1 MKILDYRFLAIFIA
15 FFSLSVTADNPGDEA
30 DASSESVVAESNMS
44 SSETS
49 DETSSADTSDVEDVV
64 VTGTRFGVS
73 QYKSSQPI
81 TIITADDIR
90 VQGYTNAASAVFDLP
105 SVFASASTAGD
116 QSGLVAG
123 QRIAN
128 NFGLGSGRTL
138 TLVDGKRFI
147 SSQTIQGGSAAT
159 GSVDLN
165 NIPLSLIK
173 RIEVQSSGGSAMYGS
188 DAIAGVINYVLDR
201 EYEGFELGL
210 DTSRPYYGD
219 SSGVSPTNTVSLT
232 FGAKFDDGRGHVAVA
247 MQHNRQ
253 PEIAVGQ
260 VDGYRD
266 CENRVIRTRTFA
278 TGKSYQN
285 GYYDG
290 SMVWPNGT
298 DIQSNIGMCT
308 TLDLLPF
315 EGGTYDARSFANGLT
330 NQVTGVTSQQYL
342 FDTAGNLI
350 PHVRGTS
357 YGNFAFRYGGNQ
369 MASDN
374 NETLLAKSERNSL
387 SIFTTYQITDNTR
400 LKVDVFANRSGSE
413 EAGEDTGGPYLYDGF
428 GGDLEGGYYNNPFFQ
443 CDHPY
448 LSAATQATCNGLYD
462 NSTWTQAQIDSLWG
476 LGGGVFVGTDAN
488 GSLLPPDQRRNDLW
502 YNYASGIDPSTLVAG
517 TSLRYPTSSRGFL
530 VKKTIRDLYRDPRGP
545 MEKGNQDLLSYT
557 VAFDGNFDLAG
568 NTYEWEAGVSNG
580 TVDLLGRSED
590 VNTGRMVTALDTG
603 INPATGEVDCKM
615 NYVDGY
621 ITPLVGSGNPNDSL
635 RYSPQTFGSVGL
647 PGDCIP
653 YNPFGFTPNNPAG
666 DYIMMD
672 VNETAKNTQ
681 NIVFAEVKGTVY
693 ELPSGAIQLA
703 LGMSNRDEALQFRTP
718 SVREQRLTRSAI
730 AGYAQ
735 NEGGY
740 SSDEVFGE
748 ISIPLVDEDMGLTYM
763 GWGIQDLR
771 IDGSYREI
779 ENSFSGEY
787 SVDAANLYWQV
798 SDSLSI
804 RGGTQTAVRTP
815 DLTNVF
821 SPISSTFATAADPCH
836 VSNIDQGVDP
846 QQRRANCTAEPW
858 WVEGWESQ
866 IVNKTAQG
874 RSGGNPN
881 LLNELGDT
889 MSYGVIF
896 TPDFDLLP
904 GDFTMSIDFVQIE
917 MTDVV
922 DSFSLTQNMNACY
935 DYAAQEDKYCNTFS
949 RVTDPAGEGAFNYG
963 DVNDFLLAVN
973 NVGVRNFETYIYN
986 FDYNQET
993 AYGDFSVRFR
1003 GYNQQLFESA
1013 PTADP
1018 DDLVDYT
1025 GQASEPE
1032 WIYDVLVGLQ
1042 RDKFGVFYKVDG
1054 QSGGYINILQDQE
1067 AFPDQ
1072 YIGLDG
1078 NPITELDGYWL
1089 DSVAITYTPQD
1100 NTFVSLNISNPFGL
1114 DGTESSRFDRER
1126 GINLYQTVSLSLRH
1140 KF

>member
-1 MKILDYRFLAIFIA
+1 MKILDYRFLAIFVA
-15 FFSLSVTADNPGDEA
+15 FFSLSVLADNPGDTEEA
-30 DASSESVVAESNMS
+30 DTVVAESSMADE
-44 SSETS
+44 SSESAAASS
-49 DETSSADTSDVEDVV
+49 DGDIEDVV

-116 QSGLVAG
+116 QDGIVAG

-138 TLVDGKRFI
+138 TLVDGRRFI
-147 SSQTIQGGSAAT
+147 SSQSIQGGSAAT

-165 NIPLSLIK
+165 NIPLTLIK

-210 DTSRPYYGD
+210 DSSQSYFGD
-219 SSGVSPTNTVSLT
+219 IDGASPINTVSLT
-232 FGAKFDDGRGHVAVA
+232 FGGSFDDGKGHIAVA

-253 PEIAVGQ
+253 PEIQIGQ
-260 VDGYRD
+260 VDGLRD
-266 CENRVIRTRTFA
+266 CENRVHRTRTFA
-278 TGKSYQN
+278 TGKTYQS

-290 SMVWPNGT
+290 SMVWPNGS
-298 DIQSNIGMCT
+298 DIQSNIGLCT

-315 EGGTYDARSFANGLT
+315 EGGTYDARTFASGLT
-330 NQVTGVTSQQYL
+330 NQVTGVTSGQFL
-342 FDTAGNLI
+342 FDTDGNLI

-357 YGNFAFRYGGNQ
+357 YNNFAFRYGGNQ

-374 NETLLAKSERNSL
+374 NETLIAKSERNAL
-387 SIFTTYQITDNTR
+387 SVFTTYQITDNTR

-413 EAGEDTGGPYLYDGF
+413 ESGDSTGGPYLYDGF
-428 GGDLEGGYYNNPFFQ
+428 GGDMEGGYYNNPFFQ

-448 LSAATQATCNGLYD
+448 LSAATQQYCHGLYD
-462 NSTWTQAQIDSLWG
+462 DSTWTQDEIDELWA
-476 LGGGVFVGTDAN
+476 LGAGVFVGTDAN

-502 YNYASGIDPSTLVAG
+502 YAYSSGVDPSTLVAG
-517 TSLRYPTSSRGFL
+517 TSLRYPMSSRGLL
-530 VKKTIRDLYRDPRGP
+530 VKKTLRDLYTNPRGP
-545 MEKGNQDLLSYT
+545 LEKGNQDLLSYT
-557 VAFDGNFDLAG
+557 VALDGNFDING
-568 NTYEWEAGVSNG
+568 RTYEWEAGIING

-590 VNTGRMVTALDTG
+590 VNVGRLVTALDTG

-615 NYVDGY
+615 NYVDDYNPG
-621 ITPLVGSGNPNDSL
+621 LVGSGNPNDSA
-635 RYSPQTFGSVGL
+635 RWSPVTFGSVGL

-653 YNPFGFTPNNPAG
+653 YNPFGYTPNNPAG
-666 DYIMMD
+666 KYIMMD
-672 VNETAKNTQ
+672 VIETAKNTQ
-681 NIVFAEVKGTVY
+681 NITFAEVKGVAF
-693 ELPSGAIQLA
+693 ELPAGDVQFA
-703 LGMSNRDEALQFRTP
+703 LGIEERKEVLKYRTP
-718 SVREQRLTRSAI
+718 SVREHRLTRSAV
-730 AGYAQ
+730 AGYTDNSGA
-735 NEGGY
+735 Y
-740 SSDEVFGE
+740 TTDEVFAE
-748 ISIPLVDEDMGLTYM
+748 LSVPVVTESMGLTYM

-771 IDGSYREI
+771 IDASYREI
-779 ENSFSGEY
+779 ENSFSGDY
-787 SVDAANLYWQV
+787 SVDSANVYWQV
-798 SDSLSI
+798 SDTLSF

-815 DLTNVF
+815 DLTDVF
-821 SPISSTFATAADPCH
+821 SPESTTFARAQDPCH
-836 VSNIDQGVDP
+836 VANIDQGVDP
-846 QQRRANCTAEPW
+846 TTRRANCEKEPW
-858 WVEGWESQ
+858 FVEGWESQ

-889 MSYGVIF
+889 MSYGLIF
-896 TPDFDLLP
+896 QPDYGLLD
-904 GDFTMSIDFVQIE
+904 GDFTMSVDFVQIE

-922 DSFSLTQNMNACY
+922 DSFTLTQNMNACY

-949 RVTDPAGEGAFNYG
+949 RVTDPAGEGAYKWG

-986 FDYNQET
+986 FDYVKDTQ
-993 AYGDFSVRFR
+993 YGELSVRFR

-1018 DDLVDYT
+1018 EDLVDYT
-1025 GQASEPE
+1025 GQANEPE
-1032 WIYDVLVGLQ
+1032 WIYDVLVGLK
-1042 RDKFGVFYKVDG
+1042 RDKWGLYYQVDG

-1067 AFPDQ
+1067 QFPDQ

-1078 NPITELDGYWL
+1078 KPITEFDGYWL
-1089 DSVAITYTPQD
+1089 DSLAITWTPREE
-1100 NTFVSLNISNPFGL
+1100 TFVALNISNPFDL
-1114 DGTESSRFDRER
+1114 DGTESRFDRER

>member
-64 VTGTRFGVS
+64 VTGSRFGVS

-105 SVFASASTAGD
+105 SVFASASTSGD
-116 QSGLVAG
+116 QSALVAG

-147 SSQTIQGGSAAT
+147 SSQSIQGGSAAT

-165 NIPLSLIK
+165 NIPLTLIK

-219 SSGVSPTNTVSLT
+219 SSGISPTNTVSLT
-232 FGAKFDDGRGHVAVA
+232 FGASFDDGKGHIAVA

-253 PEIAVGQ
+253 PEIQVGQ
-260 VDGYRD
+260 VDGLRD

-278 TGKSYQN
+278 DGKSYQN

-290 SMVWPNGT
+290 SMVWPNGA
-298 DIQSNIGMCT
+298 DIQSNVGMCT

-315 EGGTYDARSFANGLT
+315 EGGTFDPRNWTRRLVDWNTFAYDA
-330 NQVTGVTSQQYL
+330 QYL
-342 FDTAGNLI
+342 FDSAGNLV
-350 PHVRGTS
+350 PHERGTS
-357 YGNFAFRYGGNQ
+357 YNNFAFRYGGNQ

-374 NETLLAKSERNSL
+374 AETLLSKSERNAL
-387 SIFTTYQITDNTR
+387 SVFTTYQISDNTR
-400 LKVDVFANRSGSE
+400 LKIDVFANRSGSE
-413 EAGEDTGGPYLYDGF
+413 ESGDGTGGPYLYDGF
-428 GGDLEGGYYNNPFFQ
+428 GGDLDGGYYNYPFFE
-443 CDHPY
+443 CGHPY
-448 LSAATQATCNGLYD
+448 MSAATTAKCN
-462 NSTWTQAQIDSLWG
+462 SLWPAVPAN
-476 LGGGVFVGTDAN
+476 LGALTGTVTTTYDPVTGAAIN
-488 GSLLPPDQRRNDLW
+488 TPDVVT
-502 YNYASGIDPSTLVAG
+502 DPFAG
-517 TSLRYPTSSRGFL
+517 RRGFL
-530 VKKTIRDLYRDPRGP
+530 VGKTIRDLYDDPRGP
-545 MEKGNQDLLSYT
+545 INKGTQDLLSYT
-557 VAFDGNFDLAG
+557 VAFDGTFEMANKEFQ
-568 NTYEWEAGVSNG
+568 WEAGFSNG
-580 TVDLLGRSED
+580 TVDLKGENQDINR
-590 VNTGRMVTALDTG
+590 GRMVTALDVG
-603 INPATGEVDCKM
+603 INPTTGEVDCKM
-615 NYVDGY
+615 NYVDDY
-621 ITPLVGSGNPNDSL
+621 IGITVGAANPWDSA
-635 RYSPQTFGSVGL
+635 RYHPNTFGSVGL

-653 YNPFGFTPNNPAG
+653 YNPFGYNPNNPAAE
-666 DYIMMD
+666 YIMMD
-672 VNETAKNTQ
+672 EISLAQNTQ
-681 NIVFAEVKGTVY
+681 TITFAEVQGTVY
-693 ELPSGAIQLA
+693 DLPSGPVKLA
-703 LGMSNRDEALQFRTP
+703 LGLSDRQETLKYDTP
-718 SVREQRLTRSAI
+718 SIQEHRLGRSAA
-730 AGYAQ
+730 AGYNDNQ
-735 NEGGY
+735 GSYTSEEY
-740 SSDEVFGE
+740 YGE
-748 ISIPLVDEDMGLTYM
+748 LSLPLVNEAMGLSYM

-771 IDGSYREI
+771 VDAAYRNI

-787 SVDAANLYWQV
+787 SVESANLYWQV

-815 DLTNVF
+815 DLTDVF
-821 SPISSTFATAADPCH
+821 GPQSPSFQFANDPCDDRY
-836 VSNIDQGVDP
+836 IDLGVDP
-846 QQRRANCTAEPW
+846 ETRRANCEAEPW
-858 WVEGWESQ
+858 WVDGWESA
-866 IVNKTAQG
+866 IVNRSIEGK
-874 RSGGNPN
+874 SGGNPN

-889 MSYGVIF
+889 MSYGLIF

-917 MTDVV
+917 MSDVV

-935 DYAAQEDKYCNTFS
+935 DYAAQEAKYCDTFS
-949 RVTDPAGEGAFNYG
+949 RVMDPAGEGSNDYG

-1032 WIYDVLVGLQ
+1032 WIYDVLVGLK
-1042 RDKFGVFYKVDG
+1042 RDKFGVYYKVDG
-1054 QSGGYINILQDQE
+1054 QSGGYINILQDFE
-1067 AFPDQ
+1067 LRPDQ

-1078 NPITELDGYWL
+1078 EPITEFDGYWI
-1089 DSVAITYTPQD
+1089 DSMAIVYTPQD

-1114 DGTESSRFDRER
+1114 DGTESNRFDRER

>member
-49 DETSSADTSDVEDVV
+49 DETSSADASDVEDVV

-116 QSGLVAG
+116 QDALVAG

-147 SSQTIQGGSAAT
+147 SSQSIQGGSAST

-165 NIPLSLIK
+165 NIPLTLIK

-201 EYEGFELGL
+201 EYEGFEIGL

-219 SSGVSPTNTVSLT
+219 SSGISPTNTVSLT
-232 FGAKFDDGRGHVAVA
+232 FGASFDDGKGHVAVA

-260 VDGYRD
+260 VDGLRD

-278 TGKSYQN
+278 DGKTYQN

-298 DIQSNIGMCT
+298 DIQSNVGMCT

-315 EGGTYDARSFANGLT
+315 EGGTFDAQNFSRRLVDWNVGAYDA
-330 NQVTGVTSQQYL
+330 QYL
-342 FDTAGNLI
+342 FDSAGNLV
-350 PHVRGTS
+350 PHERGTS

-374 NETLLAKSERNSL
+374 NETLLAKSERNAL
-387 SIFTTYQITDNTR
+387 SVFTTYQISDNTR
-400 LKVDVFANRSGSE
+400 LKIDVFANRSGSE
-413 EAGEDTGGPYLYDGF
+413 ESGDDTGGPYLYDGF
-428 GGDLEGGYYNNPFFQ
+428 GGDLDGGYYNYPFFE
-443 CDHPY
+443 CGHPY
-448 LSAATQATCNGLYD
+448 MSAATTAKCNSLWPSVPSNIGAAVNWAAGDAYRAADGTVQDVTADMVGTASWTGSFDPVTGLYIQ
-462 NSTWTQAQIDSLWG
+462 TP
-476 LGGGVFVGTDAN
+476 VVVTD
-488 GSLLPPDQRRNDLW
+488 P
-502 YNYASGIDPSTLVAG
+502 YAG
-517 TSLRYPTSSRGFL
+517 RRGFL
-530 VKKTIRDLYRDPRGP
+530 VGKTVRDLFDDPRGP
-545 MEKGNQDLLSYT
+545 VNKGNQDLLSYT
-557 VAFDGNFDLAG
+557 VAFDGTFEMANKEFQ
-568 NTYEWEAGVSNG
+568 WEAGLTNG
-580 TVDLLGRSED
+580 TVDLRGENQDINR
-590 VNTGRMVTALDTG
+590 GRMVTALDTG

-615 NYVDGY
+615 NYVADY
-621 ITPLVGSGNPNDSL
+621 IGLTYGAANPWDSAI
-635 RYSPQTFGSVGL
+635 YHPNTFGSVGI

-653 YNPFGFTPNNPAG
+653 YNPFGYNPNSPAG
-666 DYIMMD
+666 EYIMMD
-672 VNETAKNTQ
+672 EIILAQ
-681 NIVFAEVKGTVY
+681 NSQTIKFAEVQGTVY
-693 ELPSGAIQLA
+693 DLPSGPVQLA
-703 LGMSNRDEALQFRTP
+703 LGISDRQETLKYDTP
-718 SVREQRLTRSAI
+718 SIQEHRLGRSAV
-730 AGYAQ
+730 AGYNDNQ
-735 NEGGY
+735 GSYTSEEY
-740 SSDEVFGE
+740 YGE
-748 ISIPLVDEDMGLTYM
+748 LSLPLVNESMGLTYM

-771 IDGSYREI
+771 VDAAYRNI
-779 ENSFSGEY
+779 ENSFSGDY
-787 SVDAANLYWQV
+787 SVESANLYWQV

-815 DLTNVF
+815 DLTDVF
-821 SPISSTFATAADPCH
+821 GPQSPAYRSASDPCH
-836 VSNIDQGVDP
+836 VLYIDDGVDP
-846 QQRRANCTAEPW
+846 TQRRANCEAEPW
-858 WVEGWESQ
+858 YVDGWESQ
-866 IVNKTAQG
+866 IVNKTAEG

-922 DSFSLTQNMNACY
+922 DSFTLSQNMNACY
-935 DYAAQEDKYCNTFS
+935 DYAVQEDKYCNTFT
-949 RVTDPAGEGAFNYG
+949 RVMDPAGEGAFNYG

-1013 PTADP
+1013 PTANP

-1054 QSGGYINILQDQE
+1054 QSGGYINILQDFE
-1067 AFPDQ
+1067 TRPDQ

-1078 NPITELDGYWL
+1078 DPITEFDGYWL
-1089 DSVAITYTPQD
+1089 DSMAITYTPQD

-1114 DGTESSRFDRER
+1114 DGTESNRFDRER